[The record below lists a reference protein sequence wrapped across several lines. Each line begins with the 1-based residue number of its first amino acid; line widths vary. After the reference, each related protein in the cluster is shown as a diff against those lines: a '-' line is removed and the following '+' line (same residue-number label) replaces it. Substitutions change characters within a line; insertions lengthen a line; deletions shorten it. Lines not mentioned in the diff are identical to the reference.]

1 MKNALISV
9 SDKTGIVEFALE
21 LEKLDYQIISTGG
34 TFRALKEAGIKNM
47 IEVADFTGFPEGLE
61 GRIKTLTPQVF
72 GGILNLR
79 DNASHQEFCETN
91 NIDNIDLVVVNL
103 YPFKNAYMDPEKTFE
118 DKVEQIDIGGPSM
131 IRAAAKNYEFCAP
144 IVDPRDYDRV
154 VEELKTAGG
163 VSIKTRKEL
172 ATKVFEMTAH
182 YDLLI
187 AKFWAEGAK
196 KTPVG
201 GLRYGENP
209 HQPAVLLRDPFSD
222 GVNLVDAELLNGKP
236 MSYNNYQDA
245 AGALELAISFEKP
258 FVCIIKHATPCCA
271 AIGETLEEA
280 WDRGWE
286 NGDQTSAFGGIIA
299 LNKTVDKAVAEK
311 IISFFNEVV
320 LAPDFDDDAL
330 EVLKSKKNLRVL
342 RVPNFHQKAEDLA
355 IRRVRGGTLVQD
367 LDIFSIDEN
376 NIEIVG
382 ENRPTESQLNDML
395 TAWEIVKIV
404 KSNAIVAVKD
414 GAMIGKGGGQT
425 SRVEAMKIAIENAGE
440 NADGAVIASDAF
452 FPFAD
457 GIEIAGNAKISA
469 IIQPGGSIRDE
480 EVFAKAD
487 ELNISMVLT
496 GTRAF
501 LH

>member
-9 SDKTGIVEFALE
+9 SDKTGIVEFSLE
-21 LEKLDYQIISTGG
+21 LEKLGYRILSTGG
-34 TFRALKEAGIKNM
+34 TFRTLQEAGVKNM

-79 DNASHQEFCETN
+79 NNAEHQNFCKEN

-103 YPFKNAYMDPEKTFE
+103 YPFKNAYLDKEKSFE

-144 IVDPRDYDRV
+144 IVDPADYEHV
-154 VEELKTAGG
+154 LEELKTASG
-163 VSIKTRKEL
+163 VSLPTRKEL

-187 AKFWAEGAK
+187 AKFWAEQAK

-209 HQPAVLLRDPFSD
+209 HQPAVLLRDPFSK

-245 AGALELAISFEKP
+245 TGALELAISFEKP

-271 AIGETLEEA
+271 AVGETLEDA
-280 WDRGWE
+280 WKRSWD

-299 LNKTVDKAVAEK
+299 LNKKVDKAVAEK

-330 EVLKSKKNLRVL
+330 EVLKTKKNLRVL
-342 RVPNFHQKAEDLA
+342 RVPHFEEKTEDLA
-355 IRRVRGGTLVQD
+355 LRRVRGGTLVQD
-367 LDIFSIDEN
+367 LDIFVIDEK
-376 NIEIVG
+376 NIEFVG
-382 ENRPTESQLNDML
+382 ANRPTPEQLNDMI

-404 KSNAIVAVKD
+404 KSNAIVVVKN
-414 GAMIGKGGGQT
+414 GAMVGKGGGQT
-425 SRVEAMKIAIENAGE
+425 SRVEAMKIAIENAGDK
-440 NADGAVIASDAF
+440 AAGAVIASDAF

-457 GIEIAGNAKISA
+457 GIELAGLANIAG
-469 IIQPGGSIRDE
+469 IIQPGGSIRDD

-487 ELNISMVLT
+487 ELNIAMALT

>member
-1 MKNALISV
+1 MKNVLISV
-9 SDKTGIVEFALE
+9 SDKTGIVDFALN
-21 LEKLDYQIISTGG
+21 LEKIGYRIISTGG
-34 TFRALKEAGIKNM
+34 TFHTLQEAGVKNM

-79 DNASHQEFCETN
+79 NNANHQDFCKKN

-103 YPFKNAYMDPEKTFE
+103 YPFKNTYIDKTKSFE

-144 IVDPRDYDRV
+144 IVDPADYKKIIK
-154 VEELKTAGG
+154 ELITTNGI
-163 VSIKTRKEL
+163 SLSMRKEL

-187 AKFWAEGAK
+187 AKFWAEQVK

-209 HQPAVLLRDPFSD
+209 HQSAVLLRDPFAN

-245 AGALELAISFEKP
+245 TGALELSISFEKP

-271 AIGETLEEA
+271 AVGETLEEA
-280 WDRGWE
+280 WNSSWE

-299 LNKTVDKAVAEK
+299 LNKKVSKVIAEK
-311 IISFFNEVV
+311 IVSFFNEVV

-330 EVLKSKKNLRVL
+330 AVLKTKRNLRVL
-342 RVPNFHQKAEDLA
+342 RVPHFESKTKDIAL
-355 IRRVRGGTLVQD
+355 RRVRGGTLIQD
-367 LDIFSIDEN
+367 LDIHTINEK
-376 NIEIVG
+376 NIEFVG
-382 ENRPTESQLNDML
+382 DMRPTKAQLHDMI

-404 KSNAIVAVKD
+404 KSNAIVVVKD
-414 GAMIGKGGGQT
+414 GAMVGKGGGQT
-425 SRVEAMKIAIENAGE
+425 SRVEAMKIALENAGE
-440 NADGAVIASDAF
+440 KAKGAVIASDAF

-457 GIEIAGNAKISA
+457 GIELAGAAKTA
-469 IIQPGGSIRDE
+469 GIIQPGGSIRDE
-480 EVFAKAD
+480 EVFAKAK
-487 ELNISMVLT
+487 ELHIIMALT

>member
-9 SDKTGIVEFALE
+9 SDKTGIVDFALS
-21 LEKLDYQIISTGG
+21 LEKVGYRIISTGG
-34 TFRALKEAGIKNM
+34 TFRALQEAGVKNM

-79 DNASHQEFCETN
+79 NNADHQDFCKEN
-91 NIDNIDLVVVNL
+91 DIDNIDLVVVNL
-103 YPFKNAYMDPEKTFE
+103 YPFKNAYLDETKSFE

-144 IVDPRDYDRV
+144 IVDPADYEKII
-154 VEELKTAGG
+154 EELKTAGG
-163 VSIKTRKEL
+163 IPLPMRKEL

-187 AKFWAEGAK
+187 AKFWAEQAK

-209 HQPAVLLRDPFSD
+209 HQPAVLLRDPFSS

-245 AGALELAISFEKP
+245 TGALELAISFEGP

-271 AIGETLEEA
+271 AVGETLEEA
-280 WDRGWE
+280 WDRSWE

-299 LNKTVDKAVAEK
+299 LNKKVSKTVAEK
-311 IISFFNEVV
+311 IVSFFNEVV
-320 LAPDFDDDAL
+320 IAPDFDDDAL
-330 EVLKSKKNLRVL
+330 EILKTKKNLRVL
-342 RVPNFHQKAEDLA
+342 RVPNFEAKTEDLA

-367 LDIFSIDEN
+367 LDIYAIDEK
-376 NIEIVG
+376 NIEFVG
-382 ENRPTESQLNDML
+382 DTRPTKKQLHDMT

-404 KSNAIVAVKD
+404 KSNAIVVVKD
-414 GAMIGKGGGQT
+414 GAMVGKGGGQT
-425 SRVEAMKIAIENAGE
+425 SRVEAMKIALENAGE
-440 NADGAVIASDAF
+440 KSEGAVIASDAF

-457 GIEIAGNAKISA
+457 GIELAGTAKIAG

-480 EVFAKAD
+480 EVFAKAK
-487 ELNISMVLT
+487 ELNIAMVLT